1 MSSSPY
7 RVSIRSEDAQRGKI
21 SQRWVRDVVRRALAA
36 DRAPDGSRV
45 EVLIAG
51 DETVSALNMEFLG
64 QDGTTDVLSFP
75 SEIADSDDDD
85 WPDSGDDSG
94 GDLGQIVLSAPQ
106 IARQADAVG
115 MSPAEEA
122 AHLLVH
128 ATLHLLGHDHELGD
142 DEATM
147 RAREDAILLDIIG
160 KPVHGTEPMA
170 FSHTTDSQ
178 LAADSA
184 HDNRQPLPGRVS

>member
-21 SQRWVRDVVRRALAA
+21 SQRWVRDVVRHALAA
-36 DRAPDGSRV
+36 DHASDGSRV

-51 DETVSALNMEFLG
+51 DETVSALNLEFLG

-75 SEIADSDDDD
+75 SENADDDDDD

-94 GDLGQIVLSAPQ
+94 GDLGQIVLSVPQ
-106 IARQADAVG
+106 IMRQADAVG
-115 MSPAEEA
+115 MTAAEEA

-128 ATLHLLGHDHELGD
+128 ATLHLLGHDHELDD

-170 FSHTTDSQ
+170 FSHTTDSPPGG
-178 LAADSA
+178 AADPDLAST
-184 HDNRQPLPGRVS
+184 LSGRAP

>member
-36 DRAPDGSRV
+36 DRAQDGSRV

-51 DETVSALNMEFLG
+51 DETVSALNIEFLG

-94 GDLGQIVLSAPQ
+94 GDLGQIVLFRASDSPTSRRCWHEPGRRGCAPSGTCGPCTCW
-106 IARQADAVG
+106 AMT
-115 MSPAEEA
+115 MSS
-122 AHLLVH
+122 V
-128 ATLHLLGHDHELGD
+128 
-142 DEATM
+142 TM
-147 RAREDAILLDIIG
+147 RR
-160 KPVHGTEPMA
+160 
-170 FSHTTDSQ
+170 
-178 LAADSA
+178 
-184 HDNRQPLPGRVS
+184 R